1 MVDRIDEE
9 LARISRRGE
18 TPKTIYVGSGVHLD
32 IETEQNT
39 LWGGDLTSV
48 QRQTAPEEVKEYK
61 GIPVVL
67 KEGVDFDYL
76 EIET

>member
-1 MVDRIDEE
+1 MVDRINEE
-9 LARISRRGE
+9 LGKISRRGE
-18 TPKTIYVGSGVHLD
+18 TPKTIYVGSGVYLE

-39 LWGGDLTSV
+39 LFGADLIGV
-48 QRQTAPEEVKEYK
+48 QRQAPLNEVKDYK

-67 KEGVDFDYL
+67 KEGEGFDYL